1 MSLRLEMLQ
10 VARVA
15 PKALEDASD
24 LVRDFLLSQQHPD
37 GGFCDRDGE
46 SDLYYTVFGLN
57 ALAAFQV
64 EPDMNA
70 VEKFLLKFEEGEG
83 LDLVHLSCLCR
94 CWGTLGQKRM
104 PKGLRKVLL
113 NQLEAFRKPCGG
125 WDNNPEREHGT
136 AYGSFLALG
145 AYQDLG
151 KLPPKPFRIL
161 QSLKH
166 LETPDHAW
174 NNHPNLPVG
183 STNPTA
189 GAVVLLNNLHLPIN
203 AEVGKWVKKQLHP
216 QGGFV
221 AVPGAPMPD
230 LLTTATALH
239 ALAALE
245 VRLTEEQTERCLDF
259 IDTLWNATG
268 GFHGNWTD
276 DYLDCEY
283 TFYGLL
289 ALGHLSLDG

>member
-1 MSLRLEMLQ
+1 MEQ
-10 VARVA
+10 
-15 PKALEDASD
+15 
-24 LVRDFLLSQQHPD
+24 
-37 GGFCDRDGE
+37 
-46 SDLYYTVFGLN
+46 
-57 ALAAFQV
+57 
-64 EPDMNA
+64 
-70 VEKFLLKFEEGEG
+70 FLLKYEEGEE
-83 LDLVHLSCLCR
+83 LDLVHLSCLAR
-94 CWGTLGQKRM
+94 CWGTVGKDRM
-104 PKGLRKVLL
+104 PKGLRKALL
-113 NQLEAFRKPCGG
+113 GRLESFRKPCGG

-151 KLPPKPFRIL
+151 KLPSKPLRIL
-161 QSLKH
+161 QSLKA

-174 NNHPNLPVG
+174 NNHPNLPTG

-189 GAVVLLNNLHLPIN
+189 CAVVLLNNLHLPIN
-203 AEVGKWVKKQLHP
+203 DEVGKWLRDQLHP

-245 VRLTEEQTERCLDF
+245 VRLTEEQTDLCLDF
-259 IDTLWNATG
+259 IDTLWDATG
-268 GFHGNWTD
+268 GFHGNWSD
-276 DYLDCEY
+276 DCLDCEY

-289 ALGHLSLDG
+289 ALGHLSLAG

>member
-1 MSLRLEMLQ
+1 MLQ

-15 PKALEDASD
+15 PKILGDSTD
-24 LVRDFLLSQQHPD
+24 LVRNFLASQQNPD
-37 GGFCDRDGE
+37 GGFRDRAGE
-46 SDLYYTVFGLN
+46 SDLYYTVFGLD
-57 ALAAFQV
+57 ALAVFQAK
-64 EPDMNA
+64 PDMAA
-70 VEKFLLKFEEGEG
+70 VEQFLLKYEEGED
-83 LDLVHLSCLCR
+83 LDLVHLSCLAR
-94 CWGTLGQKRM
+94 CWGTVGKDQM
-104 PKGLRKVLL
+104 PKGLRKALL
-113 NQLEAFRKPCGG
+113 TRLESFRKPCGG
-125 WDNNPEREHGT
+125 WDNNPDREHGT

-151 KLPPKPFRIL
+151 KLPSKPLRIL
-161 QSLKH
+161 QSLKA

-174 NNHPNLPVG
+174 NNHPNLPTG

-203 AEVGKWVKKQLHP
+203 DEVGKWLRDQLHP

-221 AVPGAPMPD
+221 AVPGAPIPD

-245 VRLTEEQTERCLDF
+245 VRLTEEQTDLCLDF
-259 IDTLWNATG
+259 IDTLWDATG
-268 GFHGNWTD
+268 GFHGNWSD

-289 ALGHLSLDG
+289 ALGHLSL

>member
-1 MSLRLEMLQ
+1 MLQ
-10 VARVA
+10 VGRLA
-15 PKALEDASD
+15 PKVLGESAD
-24 LVRDFLLSQQHPD
+24 LVRNFLLSQQNPD
-37 GGFCDRDGE
+37 GGFQDRDGQ
-46 SDLYYTVFGLN
+46 SDLYYTVFGMD
-57 ALAAFQV
+57 ALAVFHA
-64 EPDMNA
+64 EPDLAA
-70 VEKFLLKFEEGEG
+70 VESFLLKYKEGEG

-94 CWGTLGQKRM
+94 CWGTLGKDRM
-104 PKGLRKVLL
+104 PKGLRKALL
-113 NQLEAFRKPCGG
+113 TRLEAFRKSCGG
-125 WDNNPEREHGT
+125 WDNNPKREHGT

-151 KLPPKPFRIL
+151 KLPPKPLRIL

-174 NNHPNLPVG
+174 NNHPNLPTG
-183 STNPTA
+183 SANPTA

-203 AEVGKWVKKQLHP
+203 DEVGNWLKNQLHP
-216 QGGFV
+216 QGGFM

-230 LLTTATALH
+230 LLTTATTLH

-245 VRLTEEQTERCLDF
+245 VRLTEEETERCLDF
-259 IDTLWNATG
+259 VDTLWDAEG

-289 ALGHLSLDG
+289 ALGHLSV

>member
-1 MSLRLEMLQ
+1 MLQ

-15 PKALEDASD
+15 PKILGDSTD
-24 LVRDFLLSQQHPD
+24 LVRNFLASQQNPD
-37 GGFCDRDGE
+37 GGFRDRAGE
-46 SDLYYTVFGLN
+46 SDLYYTVFGLD
-57 ALAAFQV
+57 ALAAFQAK
-64 EPDMNA
+64 PDMAA
-70 VEKFLLKFEEGEG
+70 VEQFLLKYEEGDG
-83 LDLVHLSCLCR
+83 LDLVHLSCLAR
-94 CWGTLGQKRM
+94 CWGTVGKDRM
-104 PKGLRKVLL
+104 PKGLRKALL
-113 NQLEAFRKPCGG
+113 TRLESFRKPCGG

-151 KLPPKPFRIL
+151 KLPSKPLRIL
-161 QSLKH
+161 QSLKA
-166 LETPDHAW
+166 LETPDRAW
-174 NNHPNLPVG
+174 NNHPNLPTG

-203 AEVGKWVKKQLHP
+203 DEVGKWLCDQLHP

-245 VRLTEEQTERCLDF
+245 VRLTEEQTDLGLDF
-259 IDTLWNATG
+259 VDSLWDATG
-268 GFHGNWTD
+268 GFHGNWSD

-289 ALGHLSLDG
+289 ALGHLSLNG

>member
-1 MSLRLEMLQ
+1 MLQ
-10 VARVA
+10 VGRVA
-15 PKALEDASD
+15 PKVLGESAD
-24 LVRDFLLSQQHPD
+24 LVRNFLLSQQSPD
-37 GGFCDRDGE
+37 GGFRDRDGQ
-46 SDLYYTVFGLN
+46 SDLYYTVFGMD
-57 ALAAFQV
+57 ALAVFHA
-64 EPDMNA
+64 EPNMRA
-70 VEKFLLKFEEGEG
+70 VEQFLLKYEEGEG

-94 CWGTLGQKRM
+94 CWGTLGKDRM
-104 PKGLRKVLL
+104 PKGLRKALL
-113 NQLEAFRKPCGG
+113 TRLEAFRKSCGG
-125 WDNNPEREHGT
+125 WDNNPKREHGT

-151 KLPPKPFRIL
+151 KLPPKPLRIL

-174 NNHPNLPVG
+174 NNHPNLPTG
-183 STNPTA
+183 SANPTA

-203 AEVGKWVKKQLHP
+203 DEVGSWLKNQLHP
-216 QGGFV
+216 QGGFI

-230 LLTTATALH
+230 LLTTATTLH

-245 VRLTEEQTERCLDF
+245 VRLTEEETERCLDF
-259 IDTLWNATG
+259 VDTLWDAEG

-289 ALGHLSLDG
+289 ALGHLSV

>member
-10 VARVA
+10 VGRMA
-15 PKALEDASD
+15 PKILGESAD
-24 LVRDFLLSQQHPD
+24 LVHSFLLSQQNPD
-37 GGFCDRDGE
+37 GGFQDRDGE
-46 SDLYYTVFGLN
+46 SDLYYTVFGMD
-57 ALAAFQV
+57 ALAVFHA
-64 EPDMNA
+64 EPDMDA
-70 VEKFLLKFEEGEG
+70 VESFLLKYEEGEG

-94 CWGTLGQKRM
+94 CWGTLGKDRM

-113 NQLEAFRKPCGG
+113 ARLEAFRKSCGG
-125 WDNNPEREHGT
+125 WDNNSEREHGT

-145 AYQDLG
+145 AYQDLD
-151 KLPPKPFRIL
+151 KLPPKPLRIL

-174 NNHPNLPVG
+174 NNHPNLPTG
-183 STNPTA
+183 SANPTA

-203 AEVGKWVKKQLHP
+203 DEVGSWLKNQLHP
-216 QGGFV
+216 QGGFM

-230 LLTTATALH
+230 LLTTATTLH

-245 VRLTEEQTERCLDF
+245 VRLTEEETERCLDF
-259 IDTLWNATG
+259 VDTLWDAEG

-289 ALGHLSLDG
+289 ALGHLSV

>member
-10 VARVA
+10 VGRVA
-15 PKALEDASD
+15 PKVLGESAD
-24 LVRDFLLSQQHPD
+24 LVRNFLLSQQNPD
-37 GGFCDRDGE
+37 GGFQDRDGQ
-46 SDLYYTVFGLN
+46 SDLYYTVFGMD
-57 ALAAFQV
+57 ALAVFHA
-64 EPDMNA
+64 EPDLTA
-70 VEKFLLKFEEGEG
+70 VESFLLKYKEGEG
-83 LDLVHLSCLCR
+83 LDLIHLSCLCR
-94 CWGTLGQKRM
+94 CWGTLGKDRM
-104 PKGLRKVLL
+104 PKGLRKALL
-113 NQLEAFRKPCGG
+113 TRLEAFRKSCGG
-125 WDNNPEREHGT
+125 WDNNPKREHGT

-151 KLPPKPFRIL
+151 KLPPKPLRIL

-174 NNHPNLPVG
+174 NNHPNLPTG
-183 STNPTA
+183 SANPTA

-203 AEVGKWVKKQLHP
+203 DEVGSWLKNQLHP
-216 QGGFV
+216 QGGFI

-230 LLTTATALH
+230 LLTTATTLH

-245 VRLTEEQTERCLDF
+245 VRLTEEETERCLDF
-259 IDTLWNATG
+259 VDTLWDAEG

-289 ALGHLSLDG
+289 ALGHLSV

>member
-1 MSLRLEMLQ
+1 MLQ
-10 VARVA
+10 VGRVA
-15 PKALEDASD
+15 PKVLGESTD
-24 LVRDFLLSQQHPD
+24 LVRNFLLSQQNPD
-37 GGFCDRDGE
+37 GGFRDRDGQ
-46 SDLYYTVFGLN
+46 SDLYYTVFGMD
-57 ALAAFQV
+57 ALAVFHA
-64 EPDMNA
+64 EPDMRTA
-70 VEKFLLKFEEGEG
+70 EQFLLKHEEGEG

-94 CWGTLGQKRM
+94 CWGTLGKDRM
-104 PKGLRKVLL
+104 PKGLRKALL
-113 NQLEAFRKPCGG
+113 TRLEAFRKACGG
-125 WDNNPEREHGT
+125 WDNNHEREHGT

-145 AYQDLG
+145 AYQDLD
-151 KLPPKPFRIL
+151 KLPPKPLRIL

-174 NNHPNLPVG
+174 NNHPNLPTG

-203 AEVGKWVKKQLHP
+203 DEVGNWLRNQLHP

-245 VRLTEEQTERCLDF
+245 VHLSEEETERCLDF
-259 IDTLWNATG
+259 VDTLWDANG

-289 ALGHLSLDG
+289 ALGHLSL